1 MIPAGAETP
10 NRFDITSKANQDSKA
25 SADKRHKQ
33 LPEASDLTQHPKK
46 PRHLRKQHDQN
57 QIAFTHSFFGF
68 IENPMDA
75 LLVIEGCIRSNLR
88 LFTGSAAD
96 MARTP
101 IQSGTVIVI
110 PANCAFVKRWRD
122 GIHWSPSRSFG
133 PFLLYRQVEPTYTN
147 ESHPAGPKYAPK
159 RVQSN
164 VAALEPTFSARTLKP
179 NTRLVEN
186 GLTKRTITL
195 KGSDGQKHRIV
206 SYYCPVD
213 VVEMSRL
220 EAELKTGGSS
230 SRPQQSGLLNAPP
243 DEMFQRPMGDSRL
256 CAISADK
263 SVNLTTLLELSV
275 SNSFNGDIDT
285 EERLEHASNDAF
297 LKRVADASDGED
309 GHDRQ
314 SSKRATAQKSGR
326 DESLNEPINHHE
338 PEYHSQTI
346 YLENGVQSLN
356 PPSFHSF
363 SHPSTFLHHSTHP
376 MGVYPPFL
384 IAHYPL
390 NHQPGQLP
398 LSQQPTQQFHGMPG
412 QPASMYQDSL
422 HVTYGGYY

>member
-1 MIPAGAETP
+1 MIPSGTETP
-10 NRFDITSKANQDSKA
+10 NRVDTTSHANQDSKTITNEQQ
-25 SADKRHKQ
+25 KQ
-33 LPEASDLTQHPKK
+33 PPPDAIDSIQTPKK
-46 PRHLRKQHDQN
+46 PRHLRKQLDQKN
-57 QIAFTHSFFGF
+57 QIAFMHSFFGF

-96 MARTP
+96 MARIP

-110 PANCAFVKRWRD
+110 SENSAFVKRWRD
-122 GIHWSPSRSFG
+122 GIHWSPSRAFG
-133 PFLLYRQVEPTYTN
+133 PFLLYRQVEPIDTN

-195 KGSDGQKHRIV
+195 KGSDGQKHRVV
-206 SYYCPVD
+206 SYYCPDD

-220 EAELKTGGSS
+220 EAELKTDASS
-230 SRPQQSGLLNAPP
+230 SRPQQSGILNAPP
-243 DEMFQRPMGDSRL
+243 DEMFQRPMGDCRL
-256 CAISADK
+256 RAISADK
-263 SVNLTTLLELSV
+263 SVNLTTLLALSV
-275 SNSFNGDIDT
+275 SNDDNDT
-285 EERLEHASNDAF
+285 EERLEHPSNTSF
-297 LKRVADASDGED
+297 LKRVGDTSDGED

-314 SSKRATAQKSGR
+314 NAKRRKVSR
-326 DESLNEPINHHE
+326 NESLNEPINHHQ
-338 PEYHSQTI
+338 PEYYSQAI
-346 YLENGVQSLN
+346 YLENGLQILN

-376 MGVYPPFL
+376 MGVYPPFP

-390 NHQPGQLP
+390 NNQPGQIP
-398 LSQQPTQQFHGMPG
+398 LSQQPAQQFHGMLG
-412 QPASMYQDSL
+412 QPASMYQDFL
-422 HVTYGGYY
+422 HGTYGGYY